1 MTVSRSTRTI
11 QRAAIPSAGRSWP
24 GGIPTGNFSA
34 TIPSATS
41 WLKRAPHDLKRRVE
55 QRDLYM
61 LAEPT
66 AMPRDQRG
74 DNAVR
79 GHKRGIARGQRHCAV
94 DRVGRHG
101 RQAWV
106 VQSGG
111 SRYNALL
118 AGKTGAW
125 IVGCEAG
132 QRAEDQ
138 ARMAFARRQRAKTQP
153 LHDPRP
159 EILDHHIG
167 RGDQVARDRKIIGA
181 FKVQQMLRLPRCN
194 TAFAG
199 CRQRGPPV
207 GRRG

>member
-1 MTVSRSTRTI
+1 MTVSRSARTI
-11 QRAAIPSAGRSWP
+11 QRAAIPSGGRCWP

-111 SRYNALL
+111 SRYNALP
-118 AGKTGAW
+118 AGKTGGW

-138 ARMAFARRQRAKTQP
+138 ARMALGRKRKAVAENEVVKLVSRSASLRCASAHERSKTEVVYEVAAHAKG
-153 LHDPRP
+153 L
-159 EILDHHIG
+159 
-167 RGDQVARDRKIIGA
+167 
-181 FKVQQMLRLPRCN
+181 KVL
-194 TAFAG
+194 AIS
-199 CRQRGPPV
+199 
-207 GRRG
+207 